1 MLMDG
6 KTVVIT
12 GGTSG
17 IGEVAAEK
25 LAQMG
30 ARIVL
35 VARDKSRAEA
45 TLKRLHERAPDLAH
59 CVHYAELTRLAEM
72 KRVAA
77 EITRA
82 EPCIDVLIN
91 NAGALFSN
99 RQVTQDGLEYTFALN
114 HMAYFVVTEGL
125 RERLAASAPAR
136 IVNTASDA
144 HHGATLELEN
154 LQSEKRFSA
163 TRAYNRSKLC
173 NILFTREL
181 ARRLRGTGV
190 TANCLHP
197 GFVATGLGDDSGGLI
212 SRLVRVAKFFA
223 LSPEQGAKTIV
234 HLASSPDIA
243 GLTGQYFCECR
254 PAKPAPAALD
264 DRAASLLWE
273 RSAALAGA
281 KGITAVRLRGAAPT
295 TLPGRQG

>member
-1 MLMDG
+1 MLMGG

-17 IGEVAAEK
+17 IGEVAAER

-45 TLKRLHERAPDLAH
+45 TLKQLRERGPNLAH
-59 CVHYAELTRLAEM
+59 CVYYADLRRLPEM
-72 KRVAA
+72 KRVAT
-77 EITRA
+77 EIAGQEVR
-82 EPCIDVLIN
+82 IDVLIN
-91 NAGALFSN
+91 NAGALFSK

-114 HMAYFVVTEGL
+114 HMAYFVVTEAL
-125 RERLAASAPAR
+125 RERLTASAPAR

-144 HHGATLELEN
+144 HHGAALNFDDLQLEK
-154 LQSEKRFSA
+154 SFSA
-163 TRAYNRSKLC
+163 TKAYNRSKLC

-197 GFVATGLGDDSGGLI
+197 GFVATRLGDESGGLI
-212 SRLVRVAKFFA
+212 SRLVWLAKFFA

-234 HLASSPDIA
+234 HLASSPDVA

-254 PAKPAPAALD
+254 PAKPSPAALD

-273 RSAALAGA
+273 RSAALAGTKA
-281 KGITAVRLRGAAPT
+281 
-295 TLPGRQG
+295 

>member
-1 MLMDG
+1 MLMSG

-30 ARIVL
+30 GRIVL
-35 VARDKSRAEA
+35 IARDKSRAQA
-45 TLKRLHERAPDLAH
+45 TLKRLRERGPNLAH
-59 CVHYAELTRLAEM
+59 SAYFADLTRLAEM
-72 KRVAA
+72 RGVAA
-77 EITRA
+77 KIAAA
-82 EPCIDVLIN
+82 EPRIDVLIN
-91 NAGALFSN
+91 NAGALFAK
-99 RQVTQDGLEYTFALN
+99 REVTQDRLERTFALN
-114 HMAYFVVTEGL
+114 HMAYFVVTEAL

-144 HHGATLELEN
+144 HHGATVDFNDLQLER
-154 LQSEKRFSA
+154 SFSA
-163 TRAYNRSKLC
+163 TKAYNRSKLC

-197 GFVATGLGDDSGGLI
+197 GFVATRLGDESGGLI

-223 LSPEQGAKTIV
+223 ISPEQGAQTIV
-234 HLASSPDIA
+234 YLTSAPEVAD
-243 GLTGQYFCECR
+243 LTGQYFCECR
-254 PAKPAPAALD
+254 PAKPAAAALD

-273 RSAALAGA
+273 RSAAIADA
-281 KGITAVRLRGAAPT
+281 KA
-295 TLPGRQG
+295 

>member
-1 MLMDG
+1 MDG

-17 IGEVAAEK
+17 IGEVVAER

-30 ARIVL
+30 GRIVL
-35 VARDKSRAEA
+35 VARDKSRADA
-45 TLKRLHERAPDLAH
+45 TLKRLRERAPNLAH
-59 CVHYAELTRLAEM
+59 CAYYADLTRLAEM

-77 EITRA
+77 EIAAA
-82 EPCIDVLIN
+82 EPRIDVLIN
-91 NAGALFSN
+91 NAGALFSK
-99 RQVTQDGLEYTFALN
+99 RQVTQDGLESTFALN
-114 HMAYFVVTEGL
+114 HMAYFVVSEAL
-125 RERLAASAPAR
+125 RERLTACAPAR

-144 HHGATLELEN
+144 HHGGALDFNDLQLER
-154 LQSEKRFSA
+154 SFSA
-163 TRAYNRSKLC
+163 TKAYNRSKLC

-197 GFVATGLGDDSGGLI
+197 GFVATRLGDESGGLI
-212 SRLVRVAKFFA
+212 SHLVRVAKFFA
-223 LSPEQGAKTIV
+223 ISPERGAQTV
-234 HLASSPDIA
+234 VYLASAPEVA
-243 GLTGQYFCECR
+243 GLTGQYFCESR

-273 RSAALAGA
+273 RSAALAA
-281 KGITAVRLRGAAPT
+281 RNR
-295 TLPGRQG
+295 